1 MERKWWT
8 LLASCTA
15 IFMLL
20 LDVTIVNVALPSIER
35 ALGADFSDLQWVID
49 AYALT
54 LAGVLLAAGSLADKV
69 GRRLV
74 FMLGLA
80 IFTAS
85 SLACGLA
92 GDPLF
97 LQLSRAA
104 QGVGGAMM
112 FGTSLA
118 LIAQEFQGRERGTA
132 LGIWGA
138 TTALAVSTGPLVGGA
153 LVDALSWRWIFFVN
167 VPIGLAGLAV
177 AWLRLR
183 ESRDPAASGVD
194 LRGVALLCPAL
205 FLLVYALI
213 RGNEE
218 GWGSALII
226 GCFAGFALLLVLFVV
241 VERRAADPLLDL
253 SLFRKPAFT
262 GVTVAGFALSA
273 SIFSMFLY
281 ITLFF
286 QNVLGYSPLQAGLR
300 SLPVTMPILFVSP
313 LSGRLTARVPVR
325 LLLGTG
331 LAFVTLGLLL
341 IGSLSDSSGWTALLP
356 GQILAGIGIGLATP
370 ALASTAVGVV
380 RPQLSGMASGASNTA
395 RQLGLATGIAALG
408 SIFQSKIESTL
419 TPLVAG
425 MPASS
430 HVHELAR
437 AVASGGTGRA
447 LQAVPPADRDKVV
460 HAAHHAF
467 VTGFN
472 TIAMVSVAVAAVG
485 CVAGTPWCARETS
498 SPGGPAAAPAEPAPA
513 PAPPRARAGVGG
525 ADDVRLDHPRL
536 DHRQPVMKRA
546 HVGSHAAITFHLSL
560 EVSRDVCCN
569 QTASHNTAQTEQ
581 HPGRGCGQAS
591 PTRTSAAA
599 SDLLLVTLQHFRGNL
614 DSLYLALSDVLASER
629 EVILVDYPGGRVL
642 GCVVWTD
649 DRRRGQAHD
658 RVHHHRARPR
668 PVPTSRVPPWWLH
681 RAGVSR

>member
-1 MERKWWT
+1 VERKWWT
-8 LLASCTA
+8 LLASCIA

-35 ALGADFSDLQWVID
+35 GLGADFSDLQWVID

-54 LAGVLLAAGSLADKV
+54 LAGLVLAAGSLADTI

-92 GDPLF
+92 PDPLF
-97 LQLSRAA
+97 LNVARAA
-104 QGVGGAMM
+104 QGSGAAMM

-118 LIAQEFQGRERGTA
+118 LIAQEFQGPERGTA

-138 TTALAVSTGPLVGGA
+138 TTAAAVSTGPLVGGA
-153 LVDALSWRWIFFVN
+153 LVDALSWRWIFLVN
-167 VPIGLAGLAV
+167 VPIGLAALAV
-177 AWLRLR
+177 ARLRLR

-218 GWGSALII
+218 GWGSALIVS
-226 GCFAGFALLLVLFVV
+226 CFATAALLLVLFVV
-241 VERRAADPLLDL
+241 VERRAAHPLLDL

-262 GVTVAGFALSA
+262 GATIVAFALSA

-286 QNVLGYSPLQAGLR
+286 QNVLGFSPFEAGLR
-300 SLPVTMPILFVSP
+300 SLPVTGPILFVSP
-313 LSGRLTARVPVR
+313 LSGRLTARVPAR

-331 LAFVTLGLLL
+331 AAFASIGLLL
-341 IGSLSDSSGWTALLP
+341 MGNLSDSSGWAALLP

-380 RPQLSGMASGASNTA
+380 GPQLSGMASGANNTA
-395 RQLGLATGIAALG
+395 RQLGLATGIAGLG
-408 SIFQSKIESTL
+408 SIFQAKIESTL

-425 MPASS
+425 TPVSS

-447 LQAVPPADRDKVV
+447 LQAVPPTDRDKVTA
-460 HAAHHAF
+460 AAHHAF

-472 TIAMVSVAVAAVG
+472 TVALVSVAVAAVG
-485 CVAGTPWCARETS
+485 SVAGYALVRS
-498 SPGGPAAAPAEPAPA
+498 RDFVGRGAPAV
-513 PAPPRARAGVGG
+513 APP
-525 ADDVRLDHPRL
+525 
-536 DHRQPVMKRA
+536 
-546 HVGSHAAITFHLSL
+546 
-560 EVSRDVCCN
+560 E
-569 QTASHNTAQTEQ
+569 
-581 HPGRGCGQAS
+581 
-591 PTRTSAAA
+591 PTRA
-599 SDLLLVTLQHFRGNL
+599 
-614 DSLYLALSDVLASER
+614 
-629 EVILVDYPGGRVL
+629 
-642 GCVVWTD
+642 
-649 DRRRGQAHD
+649 
-658 RVHHHRARPR
+658 
-668 PVPTSRVPPWWLH
+668 
-681 RAGVSR
+681 

>member
-54 LAGVLLAAGSLADKV
+54 LAGVLLAAGSLADKI
-69 GRRLV
+69 GRKLV

-80 IFTAS
+80 VFTAS

-92 GDPLF
+92 PDPLF
-97 LQLSRAA
+97 LHLSRAA

-138 TTALAVSTGPLVGGA
+138 TTAAAVSIGPLVGGA
-153 LVDALSWRWIFFVN
+153 LVDALSWRWIFLVN
-167 VPIGLAGLAV
+167 VPIGLAALVV
-177 AWLRLR
+177 ARLRLR
-183 ESRDPAASGVD
+183 EARDPAASGVD
-194 LRGVALLCPAL
+194 IRGVVLLCPAL

-218 GWGSALII
+218 GWGSALIVS
-226 GCFAGFALLLVLFVV
+226 CFAASALLLVLFVV

-262 GVTVAGFALSA
+262 GATIVGFALSA

-286 QNVLGYSPLQAGLR
+286 QNVLGFSPFEAGLR
-300 SLPVTMPILFVSP
+300 SLPVTGLLLFVAP

-331 LAFVTLGLLL
+331 LAFVTVGLLL
-341 IGSLSDSSGWTALLP
+341 MGNLSDSSGWTALLP

-380 RPQLSGMASGASNTA
+380 GPQLSGMASGANNTA
-395 RQLGLATGIAALG
+395 RQLGLATGIAGLG

-425 MPASS
+425 MPASA

-447 LQAVPPADRDKVV
+447 LQAVSPAEREKV
-460 HAAHHAF
+460 AATAHHAF

-485 CVAGTPWCARETS
+485 SVAGYALVRS
-498 SPGGPAAAPAEPAPA
+498 RDFVGSGGPAAPPPEPQP
-513 PAPPRARAGVGG
+513 ARA
-525 ADDVRLDHPRL
+525 
-536 DHRQPVMKRA
+536 
-546 HVGSHAAITFHLSL
+546 
-560 EVSRDVCCN
+560 
-569 QTASHNTAQTEQ
+569 
-581 HPGRGCGQAS
+581 
-591 PTRTSAAA
+591 
-599 SDLLLVTLQHFRGNL
+599 
-614 DSLYLALSDVLASER
+614 
-629 EVILVDYPGGRVL
+629 
-642 GCVVWTD
+642 
-649 DRRRGQAHD
+649 
-658 RVHHHRARPR
+658 
-668 PVPTSRVPPWWLH
+668 
-681 RAGVSR
+681 

>member
-1 MERKWWT
+1 VERKWWT

-35 ALGADFSDLQWVID
+35 GLGADFSDLQWVID

-74 FMLGLA
+74 FTLGLA

-92 GDPLF
+92 RDPLF

-104 QGVGGAMM
+104 QGIGGAMM

-132 LGIWGA
+132 LGVWGA
-138 TTALAVSTGPLVGGA
+138 TTAVAVSTGPLVGGA

-177 AWLRLR
+177 ARLRLR

-194 LRGVALLCPAL
+194 IGGVALLCPAL
-205 FLLVYALI
+205 FLLVYGLI
-213 RGNEE
+213 RGNDE
-218 GWGSALII
+218 GWGSALINT
-226 GCFAGFALLLVLFVV
+226 CFTASALLLVLFVV
-241 VERRAADPLLDL
+241 VERRADDPLLDL

-262 GVTVAGFALSA
+262 GVMIAGFALSA

-286 QNVLGYSPLQAGLR
+286 QNVLGFSPFEAGLR
-300 SLPVTMPILFVSP
+300 SLPVTMPILFTSP

-331 LAFVTLGLLL
+331 LALVTVGLLL
-341 IGSLSDSSGWTALLP
+341 IGNLSDSSGWTALLP
-356 GQILAGIGIGLATP
+356 GQIVAGIGIGLATP

-380 RPQLSGMASGASNTA
+380 GPQLSGMASGASNTA
-395 RQLGLATGIAALG
+395 RQLGLATGIAGLG
-408 SIFQSKIESTL
+408 SIFQSKIESTF

-425 MPASS
+425 TPGSS
-430 HVHELAR
+430 PVHELAR
-437 AVASGGTGRA
+437 AVASGGTARA
-447 LQAVPPADRDKVV
+447 LRAVPPAAHDKVAN
-460 HAAHHAF
+460 AAHHAF

-472 TIAMVSVAVAAVG
+472 TIALVSVAVAAVG
-485 CVAGTPWCARETS
+485 CVAGYALVRS
-498 SPGGPAAAPAEPAPA
+498 
-513 PAPPRARAGVGG
+513 RDFVGG
-525 ADDVRLDHPRL
+525 GSTGAGASVGRADGVRLDHPRP
-536 DHRQPVMKRA
+536 DHGPPVMTECQPALRA
-546 HVGSHAAITFHLSL
+546 VTLSL
-560 EVSRDVCCN
+560 VSEE
-569 QTASHNTAQTEQ
+569 S
-581 HPGRGCGQAS
+581 
-591 PTRTSAAA
+591 
-599 SDLLLVTLQHFRGNL
+599 
-614 DSLYLALSDVLASER
+614 
-629 EVILVDYPGGRVL
+629 
-642 GCVVWTD
+642 
-649 DRRRGQAHD
+649 
-658 RVHHHRARPR
+658 
-668 PVPTSRVPPWWLH
+668 
-681 RAGVSR
+681 